1 MWVLDVASGE
11 AKIIG
16 NDPWMVPQRT
26 INQLQGQY
34 MLVVVMADNRVE
46 FRSVDVGERV
56 GEDWIVTRGVRA
68 GERVVVEGFM
78 TLRAG
83 MSVHPL
89 AYVPPKQQVG

>member
-1 MWVLDVASGE
+1 MEKKAR
-11 AKIIG
+11 IG
-16 NDPWMVPQRT
+16 FNFDT
-26 INQLQGQY
+26 
-34 MLVVVMADNRVE
+34 VVSRVE
-46 FRSVDVGERV
+46 VPINSRTRPKPPGLSSACGLSNSVAN
-56 GEDWIVTRGVRA
+56 WIVTRGVRA